1 MASNPSM
8 NAFITQI
15 HLGVAASCC
24 APRLS
29 KLFIFRPSTHCDGE
43 FEMIRKRL
51 LSVDDESLILDAL
64 RRALR
69 DIRFEWE
76 MRLVDSG
83 PAGLQKPER
92 EKYEA
97 ITTDARIPVRNG
109 TPLSEEVQNHRENV
123 MPVVLSAH
131 SNKES
136 ILHSQA
142 PTHQFL
148 KKPSDTEDL
157 KLRLDLAFN
166 MRDALENGILKTM
179 VGRLRSMPSLPNLY
193 NELTSALASP
203 DTSLSQLER
212 IIEKDLGMATKILQL
227 ANSAFV
233 AARSQVSS
241 VKQAIALIGTD
252 AIRTLAISVHVFS
265 QFEGSSA
272 VKDHLPSLWEHSAAV
287 ASLARQIATTEN
299 QPGPIR
305 EQSFTAGLLHD
316 IGRAILLAELPKEYL
331 PILTQA
337 AADPAEVLPLETETF
352 GCTHAQIG
360 AYLLSTWGLPPE
372 LVHVVALHH
381 RPGDEARSHFSPLT
395 AVHCADVIAAMG
407 AKSPGTCDGVLDT
420 AYIERLGLTERMPVW
435 QSLHERSQL

>member
-1 MASNPSM
+1 M
-8 NAFITQI
+8 NARVAKV
-15 HLGVAASCC
+15 HLGIEAFCRV
-24 APRLS
+24 PQLS
-29 KLFIFRPSTHCDGE
+29 IIFIFRHSTHSDGE
-43 FEMIRKRL
+43 VEMIRKRL
-51 LSVDDESLILDAL
+51 LFVDDELLVLDAL
-64 RRALR
+64 RGALR
-69 DIRFEWE
+69 DMRFEWE
-76 MRLVDSG
+76 TSLVDGG
-83 PAGLQKPER
+83 PDGLPKPEHK
-92 EKYEA
+92 KYDA
-97 ITTDARIPVRNG
+97 IATDTRIPVTDG
-109 TPLSEEVQNHRENV
+109 TPSLEEVQNHHEDVRR
-123 MPVVLSAH
+123 VLPSAQ

-136 ILHSQA
+136 ILHSQVT
-142 PTHQFL
+142 THQFL

-157 KLRLDLAFN
+157 KLRLNLAFS
-166 MRDALENGILKTM
+166 MRDAVENGILKTM

-233 AARSQVSS
+233 AARSQVSTL
-241 VKQAIALIGTD
+241 KQAIALIGTD
-252 AIRTLAISVHVFS
+252 AIRTLALSVHVFS

-272 VKDHLPSLWEHSAAV
+272 VKEHLPSLWEHSAAV
-287 ASLARQIATTEN
+287 ASLARQIAATEN

-331 PILTQA
+331 PILAQA

-381 RPGDEARSHFSPLT
+381 RPSDEARSQFSPLT
-395 AVHCADVIAAMG
+395 AVHCADVIAG
-407 AKSPGTCDGVLDT
+407 GNSPATCDGVLDT
-420 AYIERLGLTERMPVW
+420 VYLERLGLTERMPVW
-435 QSLHERSQL
+435 QGLCERSQI

>member
-1 MASNPSM
+1 M
-8 NAFITQI
+8 
-15 HLGVAASCC
+15 
-24 APRLS
+24 
-29 KLFIFRPSTHCDGE
+29 
-43 FEMIRKRL
+43 RKRL
-51 LSVDDESLILDAL
+51 LFVDNEQLVLDAL
-64 RRALR
+64 RGALR
-69 DIRFEWE
+69 DMRFEWE
-76 MRLVDSG
+76 MRFVNKG
-83 PAGLQKPER
+83 PTALRELER
-92 EKYEA
+92 EQYDA
-97 ITTDARIPVRNG
+97 IITDTSIPVMDG
-109 TPLSEEVQNHRENV
+109 TPLLEEVQNHHEDV
-123 MPVVLSAH
+123 MRVVLSAQ

-136 ILHSQA
+136 ILHSQV

-227 ANSAFV
+227 ANSAYV

-241 VKQAIALIGTD
+241 VKQAVALIGTD

-265 QFEGSSA
+265 QFEGSPA
-272 VKDHLPSLWEHSAAV
+272 VKEHLPSLWEHSAAV
-287 ASLARQIATTEN
+287 ASLARQIAAAEN

-331 PILTQA
+331 PILAQA

-360 AYLLSTWGLPPE
+360 AYLLSIWGLPAE

-381 RPGDEARSHFSPLT
+381 RPSDEARSHFSPLT
-395 AVHCADVIAAMG
+395 AVHCADVIATG
-407 AKSPGTCDGVLDT
+407 GTNSPTACDGVLDT
-420 AYIERLGLTERMPVW
+420 AYLEQLGLTERMPLW
-435 QSLHERSQL
+435 QSLYDHSQI